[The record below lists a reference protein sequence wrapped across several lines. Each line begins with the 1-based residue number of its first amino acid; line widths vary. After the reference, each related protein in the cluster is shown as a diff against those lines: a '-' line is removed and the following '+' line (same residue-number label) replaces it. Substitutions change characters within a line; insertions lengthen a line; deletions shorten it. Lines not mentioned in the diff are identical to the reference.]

1 VVTVIDDCY
10 YLACDFP
17 IFHFRNSYQEA
28 NVVAY
33 GPDQPWLDSPP
44 DFLVTRLQAL
54 KESAW
59 VHKISMDGNFTME
72 HLTQFVNLWA
82 KL

>member
-1 VVTVIDDCY
+1 MTAI
-10 YLACDFP
+10 
-17 IFHFRNSYQEA
+17 IFHFRNSYREA

-33 GPDQPWLDSPP
+33 GPEQTLLDSPP

-59 VHKISMDGNFTME
+59 FHKISMDGNFTME